1 MQHGDIRRVGLRQ
14 LMAGFW
20 RQYITETIAVIV
32 HIVGCQAIF
41 TVDRYSQK
49 SPFIRV
55 GIGFTPMPIFVCF
68 NNDLQFPRSI
78 ES

>member
-1 MQHGDIRRVGLRQ
+1 MQHGDIRRTGLRQ
-14 LMAGFW
+14 PMAGFW

-49 SPFIRV
+49 KTDEACGNFKKAKELGDPNADELI
-55 GIGFTPMPIFVCF
+55 TKYCK
-68 NNDLQFPRSI
+68 
-78 ES
+78 